1 VADGAEDK
9 EHDMTKPDQTA
20 IRNFGD
26 HPDHPSGDA
35 AQRPLLAA
43 MGRGMRGVCPACG
56 QGHVFTSY
64 LSVARHCEA
73 CGEELFHQRADD
85 LPAYLNIFVTGH
97 VVVGAM
103 MIFMD
108 SEFLPIWG
116 ITLLTAAIAV
126 MVAIL
131 MMRPLKG
138 LVVGAQWALRM
149 HGFGGH
155 DD

>member
-1 VADGAEDK
+1 
-9 EHDMTKPDQTA
+9 MTKLDDTA

-26 HPDHPSGDA
+26 QPREPAGDVA
-35 AQRPLLAA
+35 ARPLLAS
-43 MGRGMRGVCPACG
+43 MGRGLLGVCPACSK
-56 QGHVFTSY
+56 GHVFTTF
-64 LSVARHCEA
+64 LSVARHCEV
-73 CGEELFHQRADD
+73 CGEELYHQRADD

-97 VVVGAM
+97 VVVGVM
-103 MIFMD
+103 MMFMD

-138 LVVGAQWALRM
+138 LVLGAQWALKM